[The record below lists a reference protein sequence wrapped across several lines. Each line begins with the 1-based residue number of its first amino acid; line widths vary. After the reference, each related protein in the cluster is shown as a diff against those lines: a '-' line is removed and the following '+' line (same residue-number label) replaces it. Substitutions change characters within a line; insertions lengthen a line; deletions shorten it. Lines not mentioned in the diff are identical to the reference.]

1 MKEYRVFQVR
11 CEKGTTIHNLF
22 SLIDKEVVYHD
33 VFFELSGVHS
43 GRAAKQPFNTSS
55 EFYHSFQANDHN
67 NNIWKVFS
75 NLNNNWKWENPHN
88 TRSLSPGELHD
99 LIDFADRAGPSQYGM
114 VMLGFDGI
122 EWDPGCITSGTYGYE
137 KAVSLFA
144 GGYNYLSN
152 SIIISKDN
160 FSKGISC
167 YIACESKYQNTP
179 NLQKMLKAL
188 GKLVYEETFFAPSDL
203 EERPEWER
211 RYEKAKS
218 DFSAMRST
226 LPDFFQTLPSYQEF
240 PDPPKNVKLE
250 EIMQAERD
258 APTLNTKKISRP
270 AFQANGWQAA
280 KTKHW
285 AICYEK
291 ACGDGTVLAIID
303 STHRGHMLQTLLQY
317 KSVYFSFVDNI
328 NFIKEPLTVEES
340 QEYFNELMLVLNYA
354 VSFLNGT
361 ADNSPSHEKDN
372 KCS

>member
-11 CEKGTTIHNLF
+11 CEKGIKICDLL
-22 SLIDKEVVYHD
+22 SLIDKEVVYHH
-33 VFFELSGVHS
+33 VFFELSGS
-43 GRAAKQPFNTSS
+43 IIGKASNRQINSLSA
-55 EFYHSFQANDHN
+55 FYHSFQANDHN
-67 NNIWKVFS
+67 NNTWEVFS

-122 EWDPGCITSGTYGYE
+122 EWDLGCVTSGTYGYE

-188 GKLVYEETFFAPSDL
+188 GKLVYEESFFAPSDL

-226 LPDFFQTLPSYQEF
+226 LLDFFQTLPSYQEV

-280 KTKHW
+280 KAKHW